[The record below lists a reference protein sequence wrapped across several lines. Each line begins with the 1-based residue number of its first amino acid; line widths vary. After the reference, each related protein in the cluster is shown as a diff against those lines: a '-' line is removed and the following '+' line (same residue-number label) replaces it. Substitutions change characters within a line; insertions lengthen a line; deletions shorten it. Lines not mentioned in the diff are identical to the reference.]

1 MSENL
6 KSLDEEIHRYE
17 ELVRH
22 RVDQILERR
31 SSARRAPPDTRAG
44 LNAPTPLNVVSST
57 TDLSD
62 RQAVNAPVFQNATV
76 SHTQTPERPVTIIKR
91 IRYMLGAALRRVA
104 EWILSSFSRR

>member
-62 RQAVNAPVFQNATV
+62 RQAV
-76 SHTQTPERPVTIIKR
+76 